1 MTKQKLKVQK
11 APKAYK
17 LNTEKLKEAPQR
29 ILPYLLGAFYY
40 DEDYKYFDVIRPY
53 LDIPPEPKSLEEIQK
68 EYDEKYD
75 ERIKSIKLKF
85 EVLQNRLE
93 RNYDLKFDSIIGN
106 FKYAKGH
113 GRFPEPIKW
122 CYSTDNAISPGFTS
136 YVIKQGSKHQGYY
149 TFGNGKYFKY
159 YMPDKPNMIVRFF
172 MKVCLGFWWVDEN
185 HNH

>member
-1 MTKQKLKVQK
+1 MTEPLKTLYLHQPNWYNIDTTKLKTVTDVVELLTALDMK
-11 APKAYK
+11 VSENY
-17 LNTEKLKEAPQR
+17 EK
-29 ILPYLLGAFYY
+29 F
-40 DEDYKYFDVIRPY
+40 DEVKKFLI
-53 LDIPPEPKSLEEIQK
+53 IPEPPKSLEDIQK
-68 EYDEKYD
+68 EYNEKYD

-93 RNYDLKFDSIIGN
+93 RNYDLKFDRIIN
-106 FKYAKGH
+106 DFEYAKGH

-136 YVIKQGSKHQGYY
+136 YVIKQGNKHQGYY

-172 MKVCLGFWWVDEN
+172 MKTCLGFWWVDEK
-185 HNH
+185 